1 MKLVIALIASALLIS
16 SCSFQQNPL
25 DGAADEIVNGNLPD
39 TNKPIAEKP
48 LDKMNLQIDAPSLVN
63 AAVGTPVK
71 FNIAGRV
78 LVPGVE
84 FMLYI
89 DNMDSFPG
97 ATFDPVTGDFS
108 WTPTKESIGTQISTQ
123 INLSITIATVVAPGR
138 VSTSENKNVTIVLV
152 NSFEKPTINSL
163 SGEDSVIGGMSYTYT
178 FALTDKDAVGKDAIN
193 IIGQPCGTSARSLT
207 AYFNLVRYTVKDLGN
222 GNFTGELTMDLYN
235 ATNLTAGQYCVG
247 LAAVTSQGKVS
258 DIYKMTLNYEARLQ
272 KALSTLST
280 KPITMTVGDVQK
292 LSFSIYDPSGLGI
305 MSVNKVEDLSLGLPG
320 STISC
325 VVDSGNR
332 SVVNC
337 EMLLDARTA
346 VPGTVRS
353 KIEVTTT
360 GSVRAKQTLVSTHN
374 INVIVK
380 AAAL

>member
-25 DGAADEIVNGNLPD
+25 DGAADEILNGNLPD
-39 TNKPIAEKP
+39 TNKPVAEKP

-63 AAVGTPVK
+63 AAVGNQVK

-84 FMLYI
+84 FELYI
-89 DNMDSFPG
+89 DNMDAFPG
-97 ATFDPVTGDFS
+97 ATFDTATGDFT
-108 WTPTKESIGTQISTQ
+108 WTPTRESIGSQVSTQ
-123 INLSITIATVVAPGR
+123 INLSVTIATVVAPGR

-152 NSFEKPTINSL
+152 NAFEKPTITSIT
-163 SGEDSVIGGMSYTYT
+163 GEDKVVGGMSYSYT
-178 FALTDKDAVGKDAIN
+178 FKLTDKDAGGKDAVN
-193 IIGQPCGTSARSLT
+193 IIGQPCGTSGRSLT
-207 AYFNLVRYTVKDLGN
+207 PYFSLTRYTVKDLGN

-235 ATNLTAGQYCVG
+235 APNLTSGLYNVC
-247 LAAVTSQGKVS
+247 LAAVSPQGKVS
-258 DIYKMTLNYEARLQ
+258 DVYKLGLMYEPRVQ

-280 KPITMTVGDVQK
+280 KPITLTVGEVQK
-292 LSFSIYDPSGLGI
+292 MSFSIYDPTGLGI
-305 MSVNKVEDLSLGLPG
+305 MSVVKVEDLSLALPG

-325 VVDSGNR
+325 AVDSANK
-332 SVVNC
+332 SLIYC
-337 EMLLDARTA
+337 EVFLDARTA
-346 VPGTVRS
+346 VPGTTRS
-353 KIEVTTT
+353 KIEVTTSSNNLRQ
-360 GSVRAKQTLVSTHN
+360 SVGSTHN